1 MRLQGGGQ
9 FAPETGGQFTPET
22 GGQFTPDLGGQVRP
36 ERGGQI
42 ERIFHLNIVSMFISL
57 WIFMGKYL
65 GNIYFMGIFG

>member
-9 FAPETGGQFTPET
+9 FAPET

-42 ERIFHLNIVSMFISL
+42 ERIFHLTFQQNIS
-57 WIFMGKYL
+57 
-65 GNIYFMGIFG
+65 GNLLFFTDYFMSFLSKHIKIWVKRKAR